1 MLKEGVGDHR
11 HENVAVKALPGA
23 PFEVVEAEF
32 FFQLLVRLFADPS
45 RLEGRGQ
52 GAQVRL

>member
-23 PFEVVEAEF
+23 SFEVVEAEF
-32 FFQLLVRLFADPS
+32 FFQLAGLPRM
-45 RLEGRGQ
+45 Q
-52 GAQVRL
+52 WI